1 LGSSIRK
8 NLALEGSQRWFRGY
22 RIARSEL
29 MGLLHLRTQSGSG
42 RISRKSEAQSTPFA
56 SLRPSAKPILTWLGA
71 GLASGAPV
79 RVRPG
84 LFADFLRKLERLD
97 EAGRC
102 AFCWIWW
109 GRRYL

>member
-1 LGSSIRK
+1 LVSSIRK

-29 MGLLHLRTQSGSG
+29 AGPLYPRAQRHLPKLRTTIHATRQ
-42 RISRKSEAQSTPFA
+42 RKTIREA
-56 SLRPSAKPILTWLGA
+56 ILAWWGA
-71 GLASGAPV
+71 GLASGEPV
-79 RVRPG
+79 RVR
-84 LFADFLRKLERLD
+84 LFADFLRKLKWLD

>member
-8 NLALEGSQRWFRGY
+8 NLALEGSRGY

-29 MGLLHLRTQSGSG
+29 MGPLHLRTHRFRTHLPQVRRTIGNTCQP
-42 RISRKSEAQSTPFA
+42 RTIREA
-56 SLRPSAKPILTWLGA
+56 ILTWLGA
-71 GLASGAPV
+71 GLASAEPV
-79 RVRPG
+79 RLRSG

-102 AFCWIWW
+102 AFCWI
-109 GRRYL
+109 